1 MKKRKQFLY
10 FLAMLSLILTLP
22 SVDIPS
28 TAQAGTS
35 IGTPSDAEEELPE
48 KTAGRN
54 RRTERDRCGSIG
66 SPGPS
71 QRDRI
76 FRFCFDAL
84 R

>member
-28 TAQAGTS
+28 MAQAGTS

-48 KTAGRN
+48 KTAPAETRQAE
-54 RRTERDRCGSIG
+54 TEEQKIEKNKEEKGE
-66 SPGPS
+66 
-71 QRDRI
+71 
-76 FRFCFDAL
+76 
-84 R
+84 

>member
-28 TAQAGTS
+28 MAQAGTS

-48 KTAGRN
+48 
-54 RRTERDRCGSIG
+54 RTEV
-66 SPGPS
+66 
-71 QRDRI
+71 Q
-76 FRFCFDAL
+76 
-84 R
+84 